1 MSRGVIRINTYFYNN
16 SYYDKGIA
24 NASLKIRTYS
34 FGYASWGP
42 ATISINVDNYY
53 DNWRQLTSNNIF
65 IEHVGGT
72 QGAGSGAGCEA
83 TGTYDNTTGEFSFY
97 LSQNSKQNKFIL
109 YIITIE

>member
-1 MSRGVIRINTYFYNN
+1 M
-16 SYYDKGIA
+16 
-24 NASLKIRTYS
+24 KIRTYS
-34 FGYASWGP
+34 FEYASWGP
-42 ATISINVDNYY
+42 ASISINVGNYY

-83 TGTYDNTTGEFSFY
+83 TGTYDNTTGKFSFY